1 MFFEYSKKSFLV
13 STLLAL
19 FLAAAP
25 VLVLASPKAVHSNR
39 LKLTDED
46 KRAESLWRAK
56 AQTLA
61 LLQDENA
68 CSAWFRESD
77 RDPAGVFE
85 SLRFQVEQENPSYV
99 LRMPD
104 VRGLELDKQPWVAR
118 SWQLAGRN
126 SMVKFNAQGA
136 FFINRSPLV
145 QLTPD
150 GAFSRYLG
158 FRLLTVG
165 PFAGGTPEAQIT
177 TLLHE
182 LGHVTDRVPKDTD
195 SWDGKSVRNTEEVL
209 LHCKS
214 EIHEFAKR
222 SAEDLE

>member
-1 MFFEYSKKSFLV
+1 MFFVNAKWSVLV

-19 FLAAAP
+19 FIAAAP
-25 VLVLASPKAVHSNR
+25 VLVLASPKAVRSSR

-61 LLQDENA
+61 LLQEENA

-85 SLRFQVEQENPSYV
+85 SLRFQIEQENPSYV
-99 LRMPD
+99 LRRLD
-104 VRGLELDKQPWVAR
+104 ARGFDLYKQPWVAQ
-118 SWQLAGRN
+118 SWQFAGRN

-136 FFINRSPLV
+136 FFTDRSPIV
-145 QLTPD
+145 ELTSG
-150 GAFSRYLG
+150 GALSRYLG

-165 PFAGGTPEAQIT
+165 PFLGGTPEAQIT

-182 LGHVTDRVPKDTD
+182 LGHVTDRVPADTD

-222 SAEDLE
+222 GAGDLE